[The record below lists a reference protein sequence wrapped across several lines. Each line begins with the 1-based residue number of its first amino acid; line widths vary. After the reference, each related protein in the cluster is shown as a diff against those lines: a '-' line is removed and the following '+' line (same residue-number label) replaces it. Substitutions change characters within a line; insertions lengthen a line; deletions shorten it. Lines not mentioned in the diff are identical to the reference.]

1 MSKRR
6 NSHEGC
12 ERRDGHEGWRDDHER
27 NVGVPLVGRML
38 AETGDRKVEADRVI
52 LQGLHGL
59 VRHGLVWYGLMRY
72 RLVRYGLMWQL
83 RVRHGL
89 VVRDDLM
96 GVYERRSF

>member
-1 MSKRR
+1 M
-6 NSHEGC
+6 
-12 ERRDGHEGWRDDHER
+12 
-27 NVGVPLVGRML
+27 PLVGRVL
-38 AETGDRKVEADRVI
+38 AGTGDREVEADRVI

-72 RLVRYGLMWQL
+72 GLVRYGLVRYGLMWQL

-96 GVYERRSF
+96 GVYERRIR